1 VTVLVWEGCVN
12 VRDLGGL
19 PTEDGRRTRAGA
31 VVRSDNVRGL
41 TDAGWR
47 ALADHGVTRI
57 VDLRWP
63 EELAEDQPRDV
74 DIDVVHVSVLGES
87 YDRDYV
93 AELDAHLASVD
104 DVAEHYAWSYVDFLE
119 RYRER
124 FGRALAAIADSD
136 GTVVVHCMGGKDR
149 TGLVSALL
157 LRLAGVGLE
166 AIGEDYSLS
175 ADNLAPLSEQ
185 WLAEAT
191 DEAEREKR
199 RRLAHTPAEAMI
211 SVVEEIERRYGDV
224 ASYLRAAGLTDAQVE
239 RLRERLVDP

>member
-1 VTVLVWEGCVN
+1 
-12 VRDLGGL
+12 
-19 PTEDGRRTRAGA
+19 
-31 VVRSDNVRGL
+31 
-41 TDAGWR
+41 
-47 ALADHGVTRI
+47 
-57 VDLRWP
+57 
-63 EELAEDQPRDV
+63 
-74 DIDVVHVSVLGES
+74 
-87 YDRDYV
+87 
-93 AELDAHLASVD
+93 
-104 DVAEHYAWSYVDFLE
+104 VDFLE